1 MCIIF
6 DSIQES
12 GFSYLSENICMYEW
26 LLMITFISELHLSV
40 IMLNKITIFQTI
52 IFRTMRFEN
61 FVCLT
66 NTKEGWIF
74 HAMPMPSK
82 E

>member
-1 MCIIF
+1 MRIVFRFIE
-6 DSIQES
+6 ES

-26 LLMITFISELHLSV
+26 LFMIIFISELHLSV

-52 IFRTMRFEN
+52 IFQTMRFEN

-66 NTKEGWIF
+66 STKEGWIF
-74 HAMPMPSK
+74 HAMPSK
-82 E
+82 K